1 MARSDSTRP
10 DEGAYDAAVD
20 ADPALADVEI
30 PLLTTVTPVPVR
42 PGAREEL
49 LAAVADVDRDTPV
62 AGPGE
67 GDDGTLPP
75 AVTPG
80 ETTAGDPV
88 ARPGEATVHP
98 LVRPRR
104 GSGRAGRPRWGAL
117 AAAVVLLAAVGGAGA
132 LVVGGGDRSPGEGD
146 VVARPSGTPSPA
158 TAVDAAPGAGEHAGH
173 PAGGQGP
180 EEMHA
185 IMGATDARSAELDA
199 SGAELDV
206 VVSGAMG
213 KGGAM
218 VDGRPAL
225 DDGMGAQV
233 WSVGSDGRARSAG
246 VIDQAPHDGVWMPL
260 PGDTVQVV
268 LTVEPAAGSPAPTG
282 PVLAR
287 ATL

>member
-1 MARSDSTRP
+1 
-10 DEGAYDAAVD
+10 
-20 ADPALADVEI
+20 
-30 PLLTTVTPVPVR
+30 
-42 PGAREEL
+42 
-49 LAAVADVDRDTPV
+49 
-62 AGPGE
+62 
-67 GDDGTLPP
+67 
-75 AVTPG
+75 
-80 ETTAGDPV
+80 
-88 ARPGEATVHP
+88 
-98 LVRPRR
+98 
-104 GSGRAGRPRWGAL
+104 
-117 AAAVVLLAAVGGAGA
+117 
-132 LVVGGGDRSPGEGD
+132 
-146 VVARPSGTPSPA
+146 
-158 TAVDAAPGAGEHAGH
+158 
-173 PAGGQGP
+173 
-180 EEMHA
+180 MHA
-185 IMGATDARSAELDA
+185 IMGATDARSVELDA